1 MRNFTALLLL
11 LAALPAYAHPGHTEA
26 GFMAGFVHPLTGLD
40 HMLAMFAVGVWS
52 ATTAR
57 RVWLAP
63 LSFAATLLLG
73 ALFAQGGLA
82 LPAVEPVIVAS
93 VLVLGLLTMARRR
106 LPEFAA
112 AALVALFAL
121 FHGAAHGQELS
132 AASALAGMVAATA
145 LLHGLGIAAGR
156 LFASRSL
163 RWQRVAG
170 AGIALAGAGLAVG
183 LIS

>member
-11 LAALPAYAHPGHTEA
+11 LAALPAYAHSGHTEA
-26 GFMAGFVHPLTGLD
+26 GFVAGFVHPLTGLD
-40 HMLAMFAVGVWS
+40 HMLAMFAVGLWS

-63 LSFAATLLLG
+63 LSFAATLLVG
-73 ALFAQGGLA
+73 ALLAQGGLA
-82 LPAVEPVIVAS
+82 LPAVEPIVVAS
-93 VLVLGLLTMARRR
+93 VLVLGLLTMTRRR

-112 AALVALFAL
+112 ATLVAVFAL
-121 FHGAAHGQELS
+121 FHGTAHGQELS

-145 LLHGLGIAAGR
+145 LLHSLGIAAGCS
-156 LFASRSL
+156 LASRSL
-163 RWQRVAG
+163 RWQRAAG
-170 AGIALAGAGLAVG
+170 VGLTLAGAGLALG